1 MFTQSLNLV
10 STLVRSSRS
19 QFRVASTVQ
28 PLSPENLLFL
38 GKQSKIGGMGVDRL
52 LNPVSPPPHRD
63 LVLDYLDYVS
73 PFSPMR
79 SNFHPIPSS
88 FLGVPFHQFD
98 GETPTALNR
107 RMNQMGGSSLFSTSS
122 SSSSSSSSSTRKS
135 DSAKSEWQELMAVY
149 KNHMGVNIPWD
160 LESATKEEMHLQEL
174 SAATAYHLDKDGHR
188 CDGAPDSVL
197 QVVELPHPLETLSL
211 HSNSLFVR
219 DFYPRL
225 VQRIFLDSKHKRCV
239 LIGNPGISKSFFHW
253 YFFLFFI
260 FLQYT
265 YWFLHHFAQVY
276 IVYFLQS
283 STC

>member
-1 MFTQSLNLV
+1 MKNMFTLSLNFV

-28 PLSPENLLFL
+28 PLGPENRLFL

-98 GETPTALNR
+98 GETPTVLNR
-107 RMNQMGGSSLFSTSS
+107 RMNQMGGSSLFSTSAS
-122 SSSSSSSSSTRKS
+122 SSSSWTRIS
-135 DSAKSEWQELMAVY
+135 DAAKSEWQELMAVY
-149 KNHMGVNIPWD
+149 KNHMGVIIPD
-160 LESATKEEMHLQEL
+160 GLVSATKEEMHLQEL
-174 SAATAYHLDKDGHR
+174 SAATAFHLDKDGHR
-188 CDGAPDSVL
+188 CAGAPDSVL
-197 QVVELPHPLETLSL
+197 QVVELVHPLEASPP
-211 HSNSLFVR
+211 SNSLFIR
-219 DFYPRL
+219 NFYPRL
-225 VQRIFLDSKHKRCV
+225 LQRIFLDFKHKRCA
-239 LIGNPGISKSFFHW
+239 LIGNSGISKSFFHW
-253 YFFLFFI
+253 YFFYFFFI

-265 YWFLHHFAQVY
+265 Y
-276 IVYFLQS
+276 
-283 STC
+283 